1 MIGHTFGRM
10 SRGGSDDDMFGK
22 LYDINVIKRI
32 SPYIWRYKKYSA
44 IGAICTLLSAGLAV
58 LIPYFIKIGIDDYIN
73 ADIGIASQKSGLIKI
88 SLIFGLTMFAAWITN
103 YIGQIYLARVGQYT
117 LRDIRIDMFS
127 HLQKLNLNYF
137 QETKSGSIMSRL
149 MGDTSQLQESFSIV
163 VMTLADILSLV
174 GICTTLLLMNFK
186 IGISSLSVVPL
197 LFIAVMIWQP
207 VAKRAFI
214 TVRIAI
220 SQVLS
225 SFSENLN
232 GIKEVQ
238 NFNREDN
245 NYKNFSILTNDHLN
259 SALKAQKLS
268 SALLPP
274 VDILTST
281 AILIAAFV
289 ASKLILNDAAEI
301 GVIIASVL
309 YIQRLFDPIRNLM
322 MQYTQ
327 IQRSMASGSRLFEF
341 LDIKKSINKVEI
353 NMPKNIIE
361 GDIEFKSFHFSYDNN
376 IEVLTDINMKIQKGS
391 TVAFIGDTGAGKTTL
406 ASLITGLYPPNKDKG
421 KLSIDKIP
429 IEKYSRSDLGSQI
442 AMVLQDPFL
451 FQGSLKDNLKFNQ
464 KSATDEEIVNAC
476 KSIGIHDYIISLENG
491 YDTPVSERG
500 VNMSQG
506 QRQLMGFARAL
517 IKNPKILIL
526 DEATSNIDSIS
537 EQKIQN
543 ALKILFKNRTSIVIA
558 HRLST
563 IKLSD
568 NIFVIKGGEIAEQ
581 GNHSKLMNIKKEY
594 YKFTESAFQDLE
606 NLQKN

>member
-1 MIGHTFGRM
+1 M
-10 SRGGSDDDMFGK
+10 
-22 LYDINVIKRI
+22 
-32 SPYIWRYKKYSA
+32 
-44 IGAICTLLSAGLAV
+44 

-73 ADIGIASQKSGLIKI
+73 NSGISIASRKSGLIELSI
-88 SLIFGLTMFAAWITN
+88 VFALTMLAAWITN
-103 YIGQIYLARVGQYT
+103 YIGQIFLARVGQNV
-117 LRDIRIDMFS
+117 LRDIRIDMFT

-137 QETKSGSIMSRL
+137 QKTKSGSIMSRM
-149 MGDTSQLQESFSIV
+149 MGDTSQLQESFAIV

-186 IGISSLSVVPL
+186 IGISSLAVVPL
-197 LFIAVMIWQP
+197 LFIAVLVWQP
-207 VAKRAFI
+207 IAKRAFI
-214 TVRIAI
+214 NVRIAI

-245 NYKNFSILTNDHLN
+245 NYKDFSGQTDDHIKA
-259 SALKAQKLS
+259 ALKAQKLS

-281 AILIAAFV
+281 AIIIASFV

-327 IQRSMASGSRLFEF
+327 IQRSMASGARLFEF
-341 LDIKKSINKVEI
+341 LDIEKSINQLKI
-353 NMPKNIIE
+353 DTPKNIIK
-361 GDIEFKSFHFSYDNN
+361 GQVEFKDFHFAYDNN
-376 IEVLTDINMKIQKGS
+376 IEVLTNINMKIAEGS
-391 TVAFIGDTGAGKTTL
+391 TIAFIGDTGAGKTTL
-406 ASLITGLYPPNKDKG
+406 AALITGLYPPNKGKKG
-421 KLSIDKIP
+421 QLSIDNIP
-429 IEKYSRSDLGSQI
+429 IEKYSRSDLGSQV

-451 FQGSLKDNLKFNQ
+451 FQGSLKENLKFNQ
-464 KSATDEEIVNAC
+464 QSATDEEMINAC
-476 KSIGIHDYIISLENG
+476 KSIGIHDYITSLENG
-491 YDTPVSERG
+491 YDTSVSERG

-543 ALKILFKNRTSIVIA
+543 ALQVLFENRTSIVIA

-568 NIFVIKGGEIAEQ
+568 NIFVIKGGRIAEQ
-581 GNHSKLMNIKKEY
+581 GNHSTLMNLQKEY
-594 YKFTESAFQDLE
+594 FKFTESSFQ
-606 NLQKN
+606 N

>member
-1 MIGHTFGRM
+1 MIGSTFGPM
-10 SRGGSDDDMFGK
+10 SRGSSDDEMFGK
-22 LYDINVIKRI
+22 VYDINVIKKI
-32 SPYIWRYKKYSA
+32 SPYILRYKKYST
-44 IGAICTLLSAGLAV
+44 IGAICTLVSAGLAV

-73 ADIGIASQKSGLIKI
+73 NSSISIASRKSGLIELSI
-88 SLIFGLTMFAAWITN
+88 IFALTMLAAWITN
-103 YIGQIYLARVGQYT
+103 YIGQIFLARVGQNV
-117 LRDIRIDMFS
+117 LRDIRIDMFT

-137 QETKSGSIMSRL
+137 QKTKSGSIMSRM
-149 MGDTSQLQESFSIV
+149 MGDTSQLQESFAIV

-186 IGISSLSVVPL
+186 IGISSLAVVPL
-197 LFIAVMIWQP
+197 LFIAVLVWQP
-207 VAKRAFI
+207 IAKRAFI
-214 TVRIAI
+214 NVRIAI

-245 NYKNFSILTNDHLN
+245 NYKDFSGQTDDHIKA
-259 SALKAQKLS
+259 ALKAQKLS

-281 AILIAAFV
+281 AIIIASFV

-327 IQRSMASGSRLFEF
+327 IQRSMASGARLFEF
-341 LDIKKSINKVEI
+341 LDIEKSINQLKI
-353 NMPKNIIE
+353 DTPKNIIK
-361 GDIEFKSFHFSYDNN
+361 GQVEFKDFHFAYDND
-376 IEVLTDINMKIQKGS
+376 IEVLTNINMKIAEGS
-391 TVAFIGDTGAGKTTL
+391 TIAFIGDTGAGKTTL
-406 ASLITGLYPPNKDKG
+406 AALITGLYPPNKDKG
-421 KLSIDKIP
+421 QLSIDNIP
-429 IEKYSRSDLGSQI
+429 IEKYSRSDLGSQV

-451 FQGSLKDNLKFNQ
+451 FQGSLKENLKFNQ
-464 KSATDEEIVNAC
+464 QSATDEEMINAC
-476 KSIGIHDYIISLENG
+476 KSIGIHDYITSLENG
-491 YDTPVSERG
+491 YDTSVSERG

-537 EQKIQN
+537 ELKIQN
-543 ALKILFKNRTSIVIA
+543 ALQVLFENRTSIVIA

-568 NIFVIKGGEIAEQ
+568 NIFVIKGGRIAEQ
-581 GNHSKLMNIKKEY
+581 GNHSTLMNLQKEY
-594 YKFTESAFQDLE
+594 FKFTESSFQ
-606 NLQKN
+606 N

>member
-1 MIGHTFGRM
+1 MIGSTFGPM
-10 SRGGSDDDMFGK
+10 SRGNSDDEMFGK
-22 LYDINVIKRI
+22 VYDINVIKKI

-44 IGAICTLLSAGLAV
+44 IGAICTLVSAGLAV

-73 ADIGIASQKSGLIKI
+73 NSGISIASRKSGLIELSI
-88 SLIFGLTMFAAWITN
+88 VFALTMLAAWITN
-103 YIGQIYLARVGQYT
+103 YIGQIFLARVGQNV
-117 LRDIRIDMFS
+117 LRDIRIDMFT

-137 QETKSGSIMSRL
+137 QKTKSGSIMSRM
-149 MGDTSQLQESFSIV
+149 MGDTSQLQESFAIV

-186 IGISSLSVVPL
+186 IGISSLAVVPL
-197 LFIAVMIWQP
+197 LFIAVMVWQP
-207 VAKRAFI
+207 IAKRAFI
-214 TVRIAI
+214 NVRIAI

-245 NYKNFSILTNDHLN
+245 NYKDFSGQTDDHIKA
-259 SALKAQKLS
+259 ALKAQKLS

-281 AILIAAFV
+281 AIIIASFV

-327 IQRSMASGSRLFEF
+327 IQRSMASGARLFEF
-341 LDIKKSINKVEI
+341 LDIEKSINQLKI
-353 NMPKNIIE
+353 DTPKNIIK
-361 GDIEFKSFHFSYDNN
+361 GQVEFKDFHFAYDND
-376 IEVLTDINMKIQKGS
+376 IEVLTNINMKIAKGA
-391 TVAFIGDTGAGKTTL
+391 TIAFIGDTGAGKTTL
-406 ASLITGLYPPNKDKG
+406 AALITGLYPPNKGKG
-421 KLSIDKIP
+421 KLSIDNIP
-429 IEKYSRSDLGSQI
+429 IEKYSRSDLGSQV

-451 FQGSLKDNLKFNQ
+451 FQGSLKENLKFNQ
-464 KSATDEEIVNAC
+464 QSATDEEMINAC
-476 KSIGIHDYIISLENG
+476 KSIGIHDYITSLENG
-491 YDTPVSERG
+491 YDTSVSERG

-543 ALKILFKNRTSIVIA
+543 ALQVLFENRTSIVIA

-568 NIFVIKGGEIAEQ
+568 NIFVIKGGRIAEQ
-581 GNHSKLMNIKKEY
+581 GNHSTLMNLQKEY
-594 YKFTESAFQDLE
+594 FKFTESSFQ
-606 NLQKN
+606 N

>member
-1 MIGHTFGRM
+1 MIGSTFGPM
-10 SRGGSDDDMFGK
+10 SRGNSDDEMFGK
-22 LYDINVIKRI
+22 VYDINVIKKI

-44 IGAICTLLSAGLAV
+44 IGAICTLVSAGLAV

-73 ADIGIASQKSGLIKI
+73 NSGISIASRKSGLIELSI
-88 SLIFGLTMFAAWITN
+88 VFALTMLAAWITN
-103 YIGQIYLARVGQYT
+103 YIGQIFLARVGQNV
-117 LRDIRIDMFS
+117 LRDIRIDMFT

-137 QETKSGSIMSRL
+137 QETKSGSIMSRM
-149 MGDTSQLQESFSIV
+149 MGDTSQLQESFAIV

-186 IGISSLSVVPL
+186 IGISSLAVVPL
-197 LFIAVMIWQP
+197 LFIAVLVWQP
-207 VAKRAFI
+207 IAKRAFI
-214 TVRIAI
+214 NVRIAI

-245 NYKNFSILTNDHLN
+245 NYKDFSGQTDDHIKA
-259 SALKAQKLS
+259 ALKAQKLS

-281 AILIAAFV
+281 AIIIASFV

-327 IQRSMASGSRLFEF
+327 IQRSMASGARLFEF
-341 LDIKKSINKVEI
+341 LDIEKSINQLKI
-353 NMPKNIIE
+353 DTPKNIIK
-361 GDIEFKSFHFSYDNN
+361 GQVEFKDFHFAYDND
-376 IEVLTDINMKIQKGS
+376 IEVLTNINMKIAEGS
-391 TVAFIGDTGAGKTTL
+391 TIAFIGDTGAGKTTL
-406 ASLITGLYPPNKDKG
+406 AALITGLYPPNKDKG
-421 KLSIDKIP
+421 QLSIDNIP
-429 IEKYSRSDLGSQI
+429 IEKYSRSDLGSQV

-451 FQGSLKDNLKFNQ
+451 FQGSLKENLKFNQ
-464 KSATDEEIVNAC
+464 QSATDEEMINAC
-476 KSIGIHDYIISLENG
+476 KSIGIHDYITSLENG
-491 YDTPVSERG
+491 YDTSVSERG

-543 ALKILFKNRTSIVIA
+543 ALQVLFENRTSIVIA

-568 NIFVIKGGEIAEQ
+568 NIFVIKGGRIAEQ
-581 GNHSKLMNIKKEY
+581 GDHSTLMNLQKEY
-594 YKFTESAFQDLE
+594 FKFTESSFQ
-606 NLQKN
+606 N

>member
-1 MIGHTFGRM
+1 MIGHTFGPM
-10 SRGGSDDDMFGK
+10 SRGSSDDEMFGK

-32 SPYIWRYKKYSA
+32 TPYIWRYKKYSA
-44 IGAICTLLSAGLAV
+44 IGAICTLVSAGLAV

-73 ADIGIASQKSGLIKI
+73 NTNISIASQKSGLIELSI
-88 SLIFGLTMFAAWITN
+88 IFALTMFAAWITN
-103 YIGQIYLARVGQYT
+103 YIGQIFLARVGQNV
-117 LRDIRIDMFS
+117 LRDIRIDMFT

-137 QETKSGSIMSRL
+137 QETKSGSIMSRM
-149 MGDTSQLQESFSIV
+149 MGDTSQLQESFAIV
-163 VMTLADILSLV
+163 VMTLADILSLI

-186 IGISSLSVVPL
+186 IGISSLSVLPL
-197 LFIAVMIWQP
+197 LFFAVIIWQP
-207 VAKRAFI
+207 IAKKSFI
-214 TVRIAI
+214 NVRIAI

-245 NYKNFSILTNDHLN
+245 NYKYFSRQTDDHIKA
-259 SALKAQKLS
+259 ALKAQKLS

-274 VDILTST
+274 VDILTSA
-281 AILIAAFV
+281 AIIIASFV

-341 LDIKKSINKVEI
+341 LDIKNSIHELKIDN
-353 NMPKNIIE
+353 PKNIIK
-361 GDIEFKSFHFSYDNN
+361 GKVEFENFHFAYDND
-376 IEVLTDINMKIQKGS
+376 IEVLTNINMKIQEGA
-391 TVAFIGDTGAGKTTL
+391 TIAFIGDTGAGKTTL
-406 ASLITGLYPPNKDKG
+406 ASLITGLYPPNNDKG
-421 KLSIDKIP
+421 KLSIDNIP
-429 IEKYSRSDLGSQI
+429 IENYSRSDLGSQI

-451 FQGSLKDNLKFNQ
+451 FQGSLKENLKFNQ
-464 KSATDEEIVNAC
+464 ESATDEEMINAC
-476 KSIGIHDYIISLENG
+476 KSIGIHDYIISLDNE
-491 YDTPVSERG
+491 YDTSVSERG

-543 ALKILFKNRTSIVIA
+543 ALKVLFENRTSIVIA

-568 NIFVIKGGEIAEQ
+568 NIFVIKGGKIAEQ
-581 GNHSKLMNIKKEY
+581 GNHATLMNLKKEY
-594 YKFTESAFQDLE
+594 YKFTESSFQ
-606 NLQKN
+606 N

>member
-1 MIGHTFGRM
+1 MIGSTFGPM
-10 SRGGSDDDMFGK
+10 SRGNSDDEMFGK
-22 LYDINVIKRI
+22 VYDINVIKKI

-44 IGAICTLLSAGLAV
+44 IGAICTLVSAGLAV

-73 ADIGIASQKSGLIKI
+73 NSGISIASRKSGLIELSI
-88 SLIFGLTMFAAWITN
+88 VFALTMLTAWITN
-103 YIGQIYLARVGQYT
+103 YIGQIFLARVGQNV
-117 LRDIRIDMFS
+117 LRDIRIDMFT

-137 QETKSGSIMSRL
+137 QKTKSGSIMSRM
-149 MGDTSQLQESFSIV
+149 MGDTSQLQESFAIV

-186 IGISSLSVVPL
+186 IGISSLAVVPL
-197 LFIAVMIWQP
+197 LFIAVLVWQP
-207 VAKRAFI
+207 IAKRAFI
-214 TVRIAI
+214 NVRIAI

-245 NYKNFSILTNDHLN
+245 NYKDFSGQTDDHIKA
-259 SALKAQKLS
+259 ALKAQKLS

-281 AILIAAFV
+281 AIIIASFV

-327 IQRSMASGSRLFEF
+327 IQRSMASGARLFEF
-341 LDIKKSINKVEI
+341 LDIEKSINQLKI
-353 NMPKNIIE
+353 DTPKNIIK
-361 GDIEFKSFHFSYDNN
+361 GQVEFKDFHFAYDNN
-376 IEVLTDINMKIQKGS
+376 IEVLTNINMKIAKGS
-391 TVAFIGDTGAGKTTL
+391 TIAFIGDTGAGKTTL
-406 ASLITGLYPPNKDKG
+406 AALITGLYPPNKGKKG
-421 KLSIDKIP
+421 QLSIDNIP
-429 IEKYSRSDLGSQI
+429 IEKYSRSDLGSQV

-451 FQGSLKDNLKFNQ
+451 FQGSLKENLKFNQ
-464 KSATDEEIVNAC
+464 QSATDEEMINAC
-476 KSIGIHDYIISLENG
+476 KSIGIHDYITSLENG
-491 YDTPVSERG
+491 YDTSVSERG

-543 ALKILFKNRTSIVIA
+543 ALKILFENRTSIVIA

-568 NIFVIKGGEIAEQ
+568 NIFVIKGGMIAEQ
-581 GNHSKLMNIKKEY
+581 GSHSTLMNLQKEY
-594 YKFTESAFQDLE
+594 FKFTESSFQ
-606 NLQKN
+606 N

>member
-1 MIGHTFGRM
+1 MIGSTFGPM
-10 SRGGSDDDMFGK
+10 SRGNSDDEMFGK
-22 LYDINVIKRI
+22 VYDINVIKKI

-44 IGAICTLLSAGLAV
+44 IGAICTLVSAGLAV

-73 ADIGIASQKSGLIKI
+73 NSGISIASRKSGLIELSI
-88 SLIFGLTMFAAWITN
+88 VFALTMLAAWITN
-103 YIGQIYLARVGQYT
+103 YIGQIFLARVGQNV
-117 LRDIRIDMFS
+117 LRDIRIDMFT

-137 QETKSGSIMSRL
+137 QKTKSGSIMSRM
-149 MGDTSQLQESFSIV
+149 MGDTSQLQESFAIV

-186 IGISSLSVVPL
+186 IGISSLAVVPL
-197 LFIAVMIWQP
+197 LFIAVLVWQP
-207 VAKRAFI
+207 IAKRAFI
-214 TVRIAI
+214 NVRIAI

-245 NYKNFSILTNDHLN
+245 NYKDFSGQTDDHIKA
-259 SALKAQKLS
+259 ALKAQKLS

-281 AILIAAFV
+281 AIIIASFV

-327 IQRSMASGSRLFEF
+327 IQRSMASGARLFEF
-341 LDIKKSINKVEI
+341 LDIEKSINQLKI
-353 NMPKNIIE
+353 DTPKNIIK
-361 GDIEFKSFHFSYDNN
+361 GQVEFKDFHFAYDND
-376 IEVLTDINMKIQKGS
+376 IEVLTNINMKIAEGS
-391 TVAFIGDTGAGKTTL
+391 TIAFIGDTGAGKTTL
-406 ASLITGLYPPNKDKG
+406 AALITGLYPPNKDKG
-421 KLSIDKIP
+421 QLSIDNIP
-429 IEKYSRSDLGSQI
+429 IEKYSRSDLGSQV

-451 FQGSLKDNLKFNQ
+451 FQGSLKENLKFNQ
-464 KSATDEEIVNAC
+464 QSATDEEMINAC
-476 KSIGIHDYIISLENG
+476 KSIGIHDYITSLENG
-491 YDTPVSERG
+491 YDTSVSERG

-537 EQKIQN
+537 ELKIQN
-543 ALKILFKNRTSIVIA
+543 ALQVLFENRTSIVIA

-568 NIFVIKGGEIAEQ
+568 NIFVIKGGRIAEQ
-581 GNHSKLMNIKKEY
+581 GNHSTLMNLQKEY
-594 YKFTESAFQDLE
+594 FKFTESSFQ
-606 NLQKN
+606 N

>member
-1 MIGHTFGRM
+1 MIGSTFGPM
-10 SRGGSDDDMFGK
+10 SRGSSDDEMFGK
-22 LYDINVIKRI
+22 VYDINVIKKI

-44 IGAICTLLSAGLAV
+44 IGAICTLVSAGLAV

-73 ADIGIASQKSGLIKI
+73 NSGISIASRKSGLIELSI
-88 SLIFGLTMFAAWITN
+88 IFALTMFAAWITN
-103 YIGQIYLARVGQYT
+103 YIGQIFLARVGQNV
-117 LRDIRIDMFS
+117 LRDIRIDMFT

-137 QETKSGSIMSRL
+137 QKTKSGSIMSRM
-149 MGDTSQLQESFSIV
+149 MGDTSQLQESFAIV

-174 GICTTLLLMNFK
+174 GICTTLLIMNFK
-186 IGISSLSVVPL
+186 IGISSLAVVPL
-197 LFIAVMIWQP
+197 LFIAVLVWQP
-207 VAKRAFI
+207 IAKRAFI
-214 TVRIAI
+214 NVRIAI

-245 NYKNFSILTNDHLN
+245 NYKDFSGQTDDHIKA
-259 SALKAQKLS
+259 ALKAQKLS

-281 AILIAAFV
+281 AIIIASFV

-327 IQRSMASGSRLFEF
+327 IQRSMASGARLFEF
-341 LDIKKSINKVEI
+341 LDIEKSINQLKI
-353 NMPKNIIE
+353 DTPKNIIK
-361 GDIEFKSFHFSYDNN
+361 GQVEFKDFHFAYDND
-376 IEVLTDINMKIQKGS
+376 IEVLTNINMKIAKGA
-391 TVAFIGDTGAGKTTL
+391 TIAFIGDTGAGKTTL
-406 ASLITGLYPPNKDKG
+406 AALITGLYPPNKGKG
-421 KLSIDKIP
+421 KLSIDNIP
-429 IEKYSRSDLGSQI
+429 IEKYSRSDLGSQV

-451 FQGSLKDNLKFNQ
+451 FQGSLKENLKFNQ
-464 KSATDEEIVNAC
+464 QSATDEEMINAC
-476 KSIGIHDYIISLENG
+476 KSIGIHDYITSLENG
-491 YDTPVSERG
+491 YDTSVSERG

-543 ALKILFKNRTSIVIA
+543 ALQVLFENRTSIVIA

-568 NIFVIKGGEIAEQ
+568 NIFVIKGGRIAEQ
-581 GNHSKLMNIKKEY
+581 GNHSTLMNLQKEY
-594 YKFTESAFQDLE
+594 FKFTESSFQ
-606 NLQKN
+606 N

>member
-1 MIGHTFGRM
+1 MIGSTFGPM
-10 SRGGSDDDMFGK
+10 SRGNSDDEMFGK
-22 LYDINVIKRI
+22 VYDINVIKKI

-44 IGAICTLLSAGLAV
+44 IGAICTLVSAGLAV

-73 ADIGIASQKSGLIKI
+73 NSGISIASRKSGLIELSI
-88 SLIFGLTMFAAWITN
+88 VFALTMLAAWITN
-103 YIGQIYLARVGQYT
+103 YIGQIFLARVGQNV
-117 LRDIRIDMFS
+117 LRDIRIDMFT

-137 QETKSGSIMSRL
+137 QKTKSGSIMSRM
-149 MGDTSQLQESFSIV
+149 MGDTSQLQESFAIV

-186 IGISSLSVVPL
+186 IGISSLAVVPL
-197 LFIAVMIWQP
+197 LFIAVLVWQP
-207 VAKRAFI
+207 IAKRAFI
-214 TVRIAI
+214 NVRIAI

-245 NYKNFSILTNDHLN
+245 NYKDFSGQTDDHIKA
-259 SALKAQKLS
+259 ALKAQKLS

-281 AILIAAFV
+281 AIIIASFV

-327 IQRSMASGSRLFEF
+327 IQRSMASGARLFEF
-341 LDIKKSINKVEI
+341 LDIEKSINQLKI
-353 NMPKNIIE
+353 DTPKNIIK
-361 GDIEFKSFHFSYDNN
+361 GQVEFKDFHFAYDNN
-376 IEVLTDINMKIQKGS
+376 IEVLTNINMKIAEGS
-391 TVAFIGDTGAGKTTL
+391 TIAFIGDTGAGKTTL
-406 ASLITGLYPPNKDKG
+406 AALITGLYPPNKGKKG
-421 KLSIDKIP
+421 QLTIDNIP
-429 IEKYSRSDLGSQI
+429 IEKYSRSDLGSQV
-442 AMVLQDPFL
+442 AMGLQDPFL
-451 FQGSLKDNLKFNQ
+451 FQGSLKENLKFNQ
-464 KSATDEEIVNAC
+464 QSATDEEMINAC
-476 KSIGIHDYIISLENG
+476 KSIGIHDYITSLENG
-491 YDTPVSERG
+491 YDTSVSERG

-543 ALKILFKNRTSIVIA
+543 ALQVLFENRTSIVIA

-568 NIFVIKGGEIAEQ
+568 NIFVIKGGRIAEQ
-581 GNHSKLMNIKKEY
+581 GNHSTLMNLQKEY
-594 YKFTESAFQDLE
+594 FKFTESSFQ
-606 NLQKN
+606 N

>member
-1 MIGHTFGRM
+1 MIGSTFGPM
-10 SRGGSDDDMFGK
+10 SRGNSDDEMFGK
-22 LYDINVIKRI
+22 VYDINVIKKI

-44 IGAICTLLSAGLAV
+44 IGAICTLVSAGLAV

-73 ADIGIASQKSGLIKI
+73 NSGISIASRKSGLIELSI
-88 SLIFGLTMFAAWITN
+88 VFALTMLAAWITN
-103 YIGQIYLARVGQYT
+103 YIGQIFLARVGQNV
-117 LRDIRIDMFS
+117 LRDIRIDMFT

-137 QETKSGSIMSRL
+137 QKTKSGSIMSRM
-149 MGDTSQLQESFSIV
+149 MGDTSQLQESFAIV

-186 IGISSLSVVPL
+186 IGISSLAVVPL
-197 LFIAVMIWQP
+197 LFIAVLVWQP
-207 VAKRAFI
+207 IAKRAFI
-214 TVRIAI
+214 NVRIAI

-245 NYKNFSILTNDHLN
+245 NYKDFSGQTDDHIKA
-259 SALKAQKLS
+259 ALKAQKLS

-281 AILIAAFV
+281 AIIIASFV

-327 IQRSMASGSRLFEF
+327 IQRSMASGARLFEF
-341 LDIKKSINKVEI
+341 LDIEKSINQLKI
-353 NMPKNIIE
+353 DTPKNIIK
-361 GDIEFKSFHFSYDNN
+361 GQVEFKDFHFAYDNN
-376 IEVLTDINMKIQKGS
+376 IEVLTNINMKIAEGS
-391 TVAFIGDTGAGKTTL
+391 TIAFIGDTGAGKTTL
-406 ASLITGLYPPNKDKG
+406 AALITGLYPPNKGKKG
-421 KLSIDKIP
+421 QLSIDNIP
-429 IEKYSRSDLGSQI
+429 IEKYSRSDLGSQV

-451 FQGSLKDNLKFNQ
+451 FQGSLKENLKFNQ
-464 KSATDEEIVNAC
+464 QSATDEEMINAC
-476 KSIGIHDYIISLENG
+476 KSIGIHDYITSLENG
-491 YDTPVSERG
+491 YDTSVSERG

-537 EQKIQN
+537 ELKIQN
-543 ALKILFKNRTSIVIA
+543 ALQVLFENRTSIVIA

-568 NIFVIKGGEIAEQ
+568 NIFVIKGGRIAEQ
-581 GNHSKLMNIKKEY
+581 GNHSTLMNLQKEY
-594 YKFTESAFQDLE
+594 FKFTESSFQ
-606 NLQKN
+606 N

>member
-1 MIGHTFGRM
+1 MIGHTLGPM
-10 SRGGSDDDMFGK
+10 SRGNSDDEMFGK

-32 SPYIWRYKKYSA
+32 TPYIWRYKKYSA
-44 IGAICTLLSAGLAV
+44 IGAICTLVSAGLAV

-73 ADIGIASQKSGLIKI
+73 NTNISIASRKSGLIELSI
-88 SLIFGLTMFAAWITN
+88 IFALTMFAAWITN
-103 YIGQIYLARVGQYT
+103 YIGQIFLARVGQNV
-117 LRDIRIDMFS
+117 LRDIRIDMFT

-137 QETKSGSIMSRL
+137 QETKSGSIMSRM
-149 MGDTSQLQESFSIV
+149 MGDTSQLQESFAIV

-186 IGISSLSVVPL
+186 IGISSLAVVPL
-197 LFIAVMIWQP
+197 LFFAVMIWQP
-207 VAKRAFI
+207 IAKKAFI
-214 TVRIAI
+214 NVRIAI

-245 NYKNFSILTNDHLN
+245 NYKSFSGQTDDHIKA
-259 SALKAQKLS
+259 ALKAQKLS

-281 AILIAAFV
+281 AIIIASFV

-341 LDIKKSINKVEI
+341 LDIKNSIHELKVD
-353 NMPKNIIE
+353 NPKNIIK
-361 GDIEFKSFHFSYDNN
+361 GQVEFKNFHFAYDND
-376 IEVLTDINMKIQKGS
+376 IEVLTNINMKIQEGS
-391 TVAFIGDTGAGKTTL
+391 TIAFIGDTGAGKTTL
-406 ASLITGLYPPNKDKG
+406 ASLITGLYPPNNGKG
-421 KLSIDKIP
+421 KLSIDNIP
-429 IEKYSRSDLGSQI
+429 IENYSRSDLGSQI

-451 FQGSLKDNLKFNQ
+451 FQGSLKENLKFNQ
-464 KSATDEEIVNAC
+464 ESATDEDMINAC
-476 KSIGIHDYIISLENG
+476 KSIGIHDYIISLDNG
-491 YDTPVSERG
+491 YDTSVSERG

-543 ALKILFKNRTSIVIA
+543 ALKVLFKNRTSIVIA

-568 NIFVIKGGEIAEQ
+568 TIFVIKGGKIAEQ
-581 GNHSKLMNIKKEY
+581 GNHATLMNLEKEY
-594 YKFTESAFQDLE
+594 YKFTESSFQ
-606 NLQKN
+606 N

>member
-1 MIGHTFGRM
+1 MIGSTFGPM
-10 SRGGSDDDMFGK
+10 SRGNSDDEMFGK
-22 LYDINVIKRI
+22 VYDINVIKKI

-44 IGAICTLLSAGLAV
+44 IGAICTLVSAGLAV

-73 ADIGIASQKSGLIKI
+73 NSGISIASRKSGLIELSI
-88 SLIFGLTMFAAWITN
+88 VFALTMLAAWITN
-103 YIGQIYLARVGQYT
+103 YIGQIFLARVGQNV
-117 LRDIRIDMFS
+117 LRDIRIDMFT

-137 QETKSGSIMSRL
+137 QKTKSGSIMSRM
-149 MGDTSQLQESFSIV
+149 MGDTSQLQESFAIV

-186 IGISSLSVVPL
+186 IGISSLAVVPL
-197 LFIAVMIWQP
+197 LFIAVLVWQP
-207 VAKRAFI
+207 IAKRAFI
-214 TVRIAI
+214 NVRIAI

-245 NYKNFSILTNDHLN
+245 NYKDFSGQTDDHIKA
-259 SALKAQKLS
+259 ALKAQKLS

-281 AILIAAFV
+281 AIIIASFV

-327 IQRSMASGSRLFEF
+327 IQRSMASGARLFEF
-341 LDIKKSINKVEI
+341 LDIEKSINQLKI
-353 NMPKNIIE
+353 DTPKNIIK
-361 GDIEFKSFHFSYDNN
+361 GQVEFKDFHFAYDNN
-376 IEVLTDINMKIQKGS
+376 IEVLTNINMKIAEGS
-391 TVAFIGDTGAGKTTL
+391 TIAFIGDTGAGKTTL
-406 ASLITGLYPPNKDKG
+406 AALITGLYPPNKGKKG
-421 KLSIDKIP
+421 QLSIDNIP
-429 IEKYSRSDLGSQI
+429 IEKYSRSDLGSQV

-451 FQGSLKDNLKFNQ
+451 FQGSLKENLKFNQ
-464 KSATDEEIVNAC
+464 QSATDEEMINAC
-476 KSIGIHDYIISLENG
+476 KSIGIHDYITSLENG
-491 YDTPVSERG
+491 YDTSVSERG

-543 ALKILFKNRTSIVIA
+543 ALQVLFENRTSIVIA

-568 NIFVIKGGEIAEQ
+568 NIFVIKGGRIAEQ
-581 GNHSKLMNIKKEY
+581 GDHSTLMNLQKEY
-594 YKFTESAFQDLE
+594 FKFTESSFQ
-606 NLQKN
+606 N

>member
-1 MIGHTFGRM
+1 MIGSTFGPM
-10 SRGGSDDDMFGK
+10 SRGNSDDEMFGK
-22 LYDINVIKRI
+22 VYDINVIKKI

-44 IGAICTLLSAGLAV
+44 IGAICTLVSAGLAV

-73 ADIGIASQKSGLIKI
+73 NSGISIASRKSGLIELSI
-88 SLIFGLTMFAAWITN
+88 VFALTMLAAWITN
-103 YIGQIYLARVGQYT
+103 YIGQIFLARVGQNV
-117 LRDIRIDMFS
+117 LRDIRIDMFT

-137 QETKSGSIMSRL
+137 QETKSGSIMSRM
-149 MGDTSQLQESFSIV
+149 MGDTSQLQESFAIV

-186 IGISSLSVVPL
+186 IGISSLAVVPL
-197 LFIAVMIWQP
+197 LFIAVLVWQP
-207 VAKRAFI
+207 IAKRAFI
-214 TVRIAI
+214 NVRIAI

-245 NYKNFSILTNDHLN
+245 NYKDFSGQTDDHIKA
-259 SALKAQKLS
+259 ALKAQKLS

-281 AILIAAFV
+281 AIIIASFV

-327 IQRSMASGSRLFEF
+327 IQRSMASGARLFEF
-341 LDIKKSINKVEI
+341 LDIEKSINQLKI
-353 NMPKNIIE
+353 DTPKNIIK
-361 GDIEFKSFHFSYDNN
+361 GQVEFKDFHFAYDNN
-376 IEVLTDINMKIQKGS
+376 IEVLTNINMKIAEGS
-391 TVAFIGDTGAGKTTL
+391 TIAFIGDTGAGKTTL
-406 ASLITGLYPPNKDKG
+406 AALITGLYPPNKGKKG
-421 KLSIDKIP
+421 QLSIDNIP
-429 IEKYSRSDLGSQI
+429 IEKYSRSDLGSQV

-451 FQGSLKDNLKFNQ
+451 FQGSLKENLKFNQ
-464 KSATDEEIVNAC
+464 QSATDEEMINAC
-476 KSIGIHDYIISLENG
+476 KSIGIHDYITSLENG
-491 YDTPVSERG
+491 YDTSVSERG

-543 ALKILFKNRTSIVIA
+543 ALQVLFENRTSIVIA

-568 NIFVIKGGEIAEQ
+568 NIFVIKGGRIAEQ
-581 GNHSKLMNIKKEY
+581 GDHSTLMNLQKEY
-594 YKFTESAFQDLE
+594 FKFTESSFQ
-606 NLQKN
+606 N

>member
-1 MIGHTFGRM
+1 
-10 SRGGSDDDMFGK
+10 
-22 LYDINVIKRI
+22 
-32 SPYIWRYKKYSA
+32 
-44 IGAICTLLSAGLAV
+44 
-58 LIPYFIKIGIDDYIN
+58 
-73 ADIGIASQKSGLIKI
+73 
-88 SLIFGLTMFAAWITN
+88 
-103 YIGQIYLARVGQYT
+103 
-117 LRDIRIDMFS
+117 
-127 HLQKLNLNYF
+127 
-137 QETKSGSIMSRL
+137 
-149 MGDTSQLQESFSIV
+149 
-163 VMTLADILSLV
+163 
-174 GICTTLLLMNFK
+174 MNFK
-186 IGISSLSVVPL
+186 IGISSLAVVPL
-197 LFIAVMIWQP
+197 LFIAVLVWQP
-207 VAKRAFI
+207 IAKRAFI
-214 TVRIAI
+214 NVRIAI

-245 NYKNFSILTNDHLN
+245 NYKDFSGQTDDHIKA
-259 SALKAQKLS
+259 ALKAQKLS

-281 AILIAAFV
+281 AIIIASFV

-327 IQRSMASGSRLFEF
+327 IQRSMASGARLFEF
-341 LDIKKSINKVEI
+341 LDIEKSINQLKI
-353 NMPKNIIE
+353 DTPKNIIK
-361 GDIEFKSFHFSYDNN
+361 GQVEFKDFHFAYDNN
-376 IEVLTDINMKIQKGS
+376 IEVLTNINMKIAEGS
-391 TVAFIGDTGAGKTTL
+391 TIAFIGDTGAGKTTL
-406 ASLITGLYPPNKDKG
+406 AALITGLYPPNKGKKG
-421 KLSIDKIP
+421 QLSIDNIP
-429 IEKYSRSDLGSQI
+429 IEKYSRSDLGSQV

-451 FQGSLKDNLKFNQ
+451 FQGSLKENLKFNQ
-464 KSATDEEIVNAC
+464 QSATDEEMINAC
-476 KSIGIHDYIISLENG
+476 KSIGIHDYITSLENG
-491 YDTPVSERG
+491 YDTSVSERG

-543 ALKILFKNRTSIVIA
+543 ALQVLFENRTSIVIA

-568 NIFVIKGGEIAEQ
+568 NIFVIKGGRIAEQ
-581 GNHSKLMNIKKEY
+581 GNHSTLMNLQKEY
-594 YKFTESAFQDLE
+594 FKFTESSFQ
-606 NLQKN
+606 N

>member
-1 MIGHTFGRM
+1 MIGHTFGPM
-10 SRGGSDDDMFGK
+10 SRGSSDDEMFGK

-32 SPYIWRYKKYSA
+32 TPYIWRYKKYSA
-44 IGAICTLLSAGLAV
+44 IGAICTLVSAGLAV

-73 ADIGIASQKSGLIKI
+73 NTNISIASQKSGLIELSI
-88 SLIFGLTMFAAWITN
+88 IFALTMFAAWITN
-103 YIGQIYLARVGQYT
+103 YIGQIFLARVGQNV
-117 LRDIRIDMFS
+117 LRDIRIDMFT

-137 QETKSGSIMSRL
+137 QETKSGSIMSRM
-149 MGDTSQLQESFSIV
+149 MGDTSQLQESFAIV
-163 VMTLADILSLV
+163 VMTLADILSLI

-186 IGISSLSVVPL
+186 IGISSLSVLPL
-197 LFIAVMIWQP
+197 LFFAVIIWQP
-207 VAKRAFI
+207 IAKKSFI
-214 TVRIAI
+214 NVRIAI

-245 NYKNFSILTNDHLN
+245 NYKYFSRQTDDHIKA
-259 SALKAQKLS
+259 ALKAQKLS

-274 VDILTST
+274 VDILTSA
-281 AILIAAFV
+281 AIIIASFV

-341 LDIKKSINKVEI
+341 LDIKNSIHELKIDN
-353 NMPKNIIE
+353 PKNIIK
-361 GDIEFKSFHFSYDNN
+361 GKVEFENFHFAYDND
-376 IEVLTDINMKIQKGS
+376 IEVLTNINMKIQEGA
-391 TVAFIGDTGAGKTTL
+391 TIAFIGDTGAGKTTL
-406 ASLITGLYPPNKDKG
+406 ASLITGLYPPNNDKG
-421 KLSIDKIP
+421 KLSIDNIP
-429 IEKYSRSDLGSQI
+429 IENYSRSDLGSQI

-451 FQGSLKDNLKFNQ
+451 FQGSLKENLKFNQ
-464 KSATDEEIVNAC
+464 ESATDEEMINAC
-476 KSIGIHDYIISLENG
+476 KSIGIHDYIISLDNE
-491 YDTPVSERG
+491 YDTSVSERG

-543 ALKILFKNRTSIVIA
+543 ALKVLFENRTSIVIA

-568 NIFVIKGGEIAEQ
+568 NIFVIKGGKIAEQ
-581 GNHSKLMNIKKEY
+581 GNHATLMNLEKEY
-594 YKFTESAFQDLE
+594 YKFTESSFQ
-606 NLQKN
+606 N

>member
-1 MIGHTFGRM
+1 MIGSTFGPM
-10 SRGGSDDDMFGK
+10 SRGNSDDEMFGK
-22 LYDINVIKRI
+22 VYDINVIKKI

-44 IGAICTLLSAGLAV
+44 IGAICTLVSAGLAV

-73 ADIGIASQKSGLIKI
+73 NSGISIASRKSGLIELSI
-88 SLIFGLTMFAAWITN
+88 IFALTMLAAWITN
-103 YIGQIYLARVGQYT
+103 YIGQIFLARVGQNV
-117 LRDIRIDMFS
+117 LRDIRIDMFT

-137 QETKSGSIMSRL
+137 QKTKSGSIMSRM
-149 MGDTSQLQESFSIV
+149 MGDTSQLQESFAIV

-186 IGISSLSVVPL
+186 IGISSLAVVPL
-197 LFIAVMIWQP
+197 LFIAVLVWQP
-207 VAKRAFI
+207 IAKRAFI
-214 TVRIAI
+214 NVRIAI

-245 NYKNFSILTNDHLN
+245 NYKDFSGQTDDHIKA
-259 SALKAQKLS
+259 ALKAQKLS

-281 AILIAAFV
+281 AIIIASFV

-327 IQRSMASGSRLFEF
+327 IQRSMASGARLFEF
-341 LDIKKSINKVEI
+341 LDIEKSINQLKI
-353 NMPKNIIE
+353 DTPKNIIK
-361 GDIEFKSFHFSYDNN
+361 GQVEFKDFHFAYDND
-376 IEVLTDINMKIQKGS
+376 IEVLTNINMKIAEGS
-391 TVAFIGDTGAGKTTL
+391 TIAFIGDTGAGKTTL
-406 ASLITGLYPPNKDKG
+406 AALITGLYPPNKGKKG
-421 KLSIDKIP
+421 QLSIDNIP
-429 IEKYSRSDLGSQI
+429 IEEYSRSDLGSQV

-451 FQGSLKDNLKFNQ
+451 FQGSLKENLKFNQ
-464 KSATDEEIVNAC
+464 QSATDEEMINAC
-476 KSIGIHDYIISLENG
+476 KSIGIHDYITSLENG
-491 YDTPVSERG
+491 YDTSVSERG

-543 ALKILFKNRTSIVIA
+543 ALQVLFENRTSIVIA

-568 NIFVIKGGEIAEQ
+568 NIFVIKGGRIAEQ
-581 GNHSKLMNIKKEY
+581 GNHSTLMNLQKEY
-594 YKFTESAFQDLE
+594 FKFTESSFQ
-606 NLQKN
+606 N

>member
-1 MIGHTFGRM
+1 MIGSTFGPM
-10 SRGGSDDDMFGK
+10 SRGNSDDEMFGK
-22 LYDINVIKRI
+22 VYDINVIKKI

-44 IGAICTLLSAGLAV
+44 IGAICTLVSAGLAV

-73 ADIGIASQKSGLIKI
+73 NSGISIASRKSGLIELSI
-88 SLIFGLTMFAAWITN
+88 VFALTMLAAWITN
-103 YIGQIYLARVGQYT
+103 YIGQIYLARVGQNV
-117 LRDIRIDMFS
+117 LRDIRIDMFT

-137 QETKSGSIMSRL
+137 QKTKSGSIMSRM
-149 MGDTSQLQESFSIV
+149 MGDTSQLQESFAIV

-186 IGISSLSVVPL
+186 IGISSLAVVPL
-197 LFIAVMIWQP
+197 LFIAVLVWQP
-207 VAKRAFI
+207 IAKRAFI
-214 TVRIAI
+214 NVRIAI

-245 NYKNFSILTNDHLN
+245 NYKDFSGQTDDHIKA
-259 SALKAQKLS
+259 ALKAQKLS

-281 AILIAAFV
+281 AIIIASFV

-327 IQRSMASGSRLFEF
+327 IQRSMASGARLFEF
-341 LDIKKSINKVEI
+341 LDIEKSINQLKI
-353 NMPKNIIE
+353 DTPKNIIK
-361 GDIEFKSFHFSYDNN
+361 GQVEFKDFHFAYDNN
-376 IEVLTDINMKIQKGS
+376 IEVLTNINMKIAEGS
-391 TVAFIGDTGAGKTTL
+391 TIAFIGDTGAGKTTL
-406 ASLITGLYPPNKDKG
+406 AALITGLYPPNKDKG
-421 KLSIDKIP
+421 QLSIDNIP
-429 IEKYSRSDLGSQI
+429 IEKYSRSDLGSQV

-451 FQGSLKDNLKFNQ
+451 FQGSLKENLKFNQ
-464 KSATDEEIVNAC
+464 QSATDEEMINAC
-476 KSIGIHDYIISLENG
+476 KSIGIHDYITSLENG
-491 YDTPVSERG
+491 YDTSVSERG

-543 ALKILFKNRTSIVIA
+543 ALQVLFENRTSIVIA

-568 NIFVIKGGEIAEQ
+568 NIFVIKGGRIAEQ
-581 GNHSKLMNIKKEY
+581 GNHSTLMNLQKEY
-594 YKFTESAFQDLE
+594 FKFTESSFQ
-606 NLQKN
+606 N

>member
-1 MIGHTFGRM
+1 MIGSTFGPM
-10 SRGGSDDDMFGK
+10 SRGNSDDEMFGK
-22 LYDINVIKRI
+22 VYDINVIKKI

-44 IGAICTLLSAGLAV
+44 IGAICTLVSAGLAV

-73 ADIGIASQKSGLIKI
+73 NSGISIASRKSGLIELSI
-88 SLIFGLTMFAAWITN
+88 VFALTMLAAWITN
-103 YIGQIYLARVGQYT
+103 YIGQIFLARVGQNV
-117 LRDIRIDMFS
+117 LRDIRIDMFT

-137 QETKSGSIMSRL
+137 QKTKSGSIMSRM
-149 MGDTSQLQESFSIV
+149 MGDTSQLQESFAIV

-186 IGISSLSVVPL
+186 IGISSLAVVPL
-197 LFIAVMIWQP
+197 LFLAVLVWQP
-207 VAKRAFI
+207 IAKRAFI
-214 TVRIAI
+214 NVRIAI

-245 NYKNFSILTNDHLN
+245 NYKDFSGQTDDHIKA
-259 SALKAQKLS
+259 ALKAQKLS

-281 AILIAAFV
+281 AIIIASFV

-327 IQRSMASGSRLFEF
+327 IQRSMASGARLFEF
-341 LDIKKSINKVEI
+341 LDIEKSINQLKI
-353 NMPKNIIE
+353 DTPKNIIK
-361 GDIEFKSFHFSYDNN
+361 GQVEFKDFHFAYDNN
-376 IEVLTDINMKIQKGS
+376 IEVLTNINMKIAEGS
-391 TVAFIGDTGAGKTTL
+391 TIAFIGDTGAGKTTL
-406 ASLITGLYPPNKDKG
+406 AALITGLYPPNKGKKG
-421 KLSIDKIP
+421 QLSIDNIP
-429 IEKYSRSDLGSQI
+429 IEKYSRSDLGSQV

-451 FQGSLKDNLKFNQ
+451 FQGSLKENLKFNQ
-464 KSATDEEIVNAC
+464 QSATDEEMINAC
-476 KSIGIHDYIISLENG
+476 KSIGIHDYITSLENG
-491 YDTPVSERG
+491 YDTSVSERG

-543 ALKILFKNRTSIVIA
+543 ALQVLFENRTSIVIA

-568 NIFVIKGGEIAEQ
+568 NIFVIKGGRIAEQ
-581 GNHSKLMNIKKEY
+581 GNHSTLINLQKEY
-594 YKFTESAFQDLE
+594 FKFTESSFQ
-606 NLQKN
+606 N

>member
-1 MIGHTFGRM
+1 MIGSTFGPM
-10 SRGGSDDDMFGK
+10 SRGSSDDEMFGK
-22 LYDINVIKRI
+22 VYDINVIKKI

-44 IGAICTLLSAGLAV
+44 IGAICTLVSAGLAV

-73 ADIGIASQKSGLIKI
+73 NSGISIASRKSGLIELSI
-88 SLIFGLTMFAAWITN
+88 IFALTMLAAWITN
-103 YIGQIYLARVGQYT
+103 YIGQIFLARVGQNV
-117 LRDIRIDMFS
+117 LRDIRIDMFT

-137 QETKSGSIMSRL
+137 QETKSGSIMSRM
-149 MGDTSQLQESFSIV
+149 MGDTSQLQESFAIV

-186 IGISSLSVVPL
+186 IGISSLAVVPL
-197 LFIAVMIWQP
+197 LFIAVLVWQP
-207 VAKRAFI
+207 IAKRAFI
-214 TVRIAI
+214 NVRIAI

-245 NYKNFSILTNDHLN
+245 NYKDFSGQTDDHIKA
-259 SALKAQKLS
+259 ALKAQKLS

-281 AILIAAFV
+281 AIIIASFV

-327 IQRSMASGSRLFEF
+327 IQRSMASGARLFEF
-341 LDIKKSINKVEI
+341 LDIEKSINQLKI
-353 NMPKNIIE
+353 DTPKNIIK
-361 GDIEFKSFHFSYDNN
+361 GQVEFKDFHFAYDND
-376 IEVLTDINMKIQKGS
+376 IEVLTNINMKIAEGS
-391 TVAFIGDTGAGKTTL
+391 TIAFIGDTGAGKTTL
-406 ASLITGLYPPNKDKG
+406 AALITGLYPPNKDKG
-421 KLSIDKIP
+421 QLSIDNIP
-429 IEKYSRSDLGSQI
+429 IEKYSRSDLGSQV

-451 FQGSLKDNLKFNQ
+451 FQGSLKENLKFNQ
-464 KSATDEEIVNAC
+464 QSATDEEMINAC
-476 KSIGIHDYIISLENG
+476 KSIGIHDYITSLENG
-491 YDTPVSERG
+491 YDTSVSERG

-537 EQKIQN
+537 ELKIQN
-543 ALKILFKNRTSIVIA
+543 ALQVLFENRTSIVIA

-568 NIFVIKGGEIAEQ
+568 NIFVIKGGRIAEQ
-581 GNHSKLMNIKKEY
+581 GNHSTLMNLQKEY
-594 YKFTESAFQDLE
+594 FKFTESSFQ
-606 NLQKN
+606 N

>member
-1 MIGHTFGRM
+1 MIGSTFGPM
-10 SRGGSDDDMFGK
+10 SRGSSDDEMFGK
-22 LYDINVIKRI
+22 VYDINVIKKI

-44 IGAICTLLSAGLAV
+44 IGAICTLVSAGLAV

-73 ADIGIASQKSGLIKI
+73 NTGISIASRKSGLIELSI
-88 SLIFGLTMFAAWITN
+88 IFALTMLAAWITN
-103 YIGQIYLARVGQYT
+103 YIGQIFLARVGQNV
-117 LRDIRIDMFS
+117 LRDIRIDMFT

-137 QETKSGSIMSRL
+137 QETKSGSIMSRM
-149 MGDTSQLQESFSIV
+149 MGDTSQLQESFAIV

-174 GICTTLLLMNFK
+174 GICTTLLIMNFK
-186 IGISSLSVVPL
+186 IGISSLAVVPL
-197 LFIAVMIWQP
+197 LFIAVLVWQP
-207 VAKRAFI
+207 IAKRAFI
-214 TVRIAI
+214 NVRIAI

-245 NYKNFSILTNDHLN
+245 NYKDFSGQTDDHIKA
-259 SALKAQKLS
+259 ALKAQKLS

-281 AILIAAFV
+281 AIIIASFV

-327 IQRSMASGSRLFEF
+327 IQRSMASGARLFEF
-341 LDIKKSINKVEI
+341 LDIEKSINQLKI
-353 NMPKNIIE
+353 DTPKNIIK
-361 GDIEFKSFHFSYDNN
+361 GQVEFKDFHFAYDND
-376 IEVLTDINMKIQKGS
+376 IEVLTNINMKIAEGS
-391 TVAFIGDTGAGKTTL
+391 TIAFIGDTGAGKTTL
-406 ASLITGLYPPNKDKG
+406 AALITGLYPPNKDKG
-421 KLSIDKIP
+421 QLSIDNIP
-429 IEKYSRSDLGSQI
+429 IEKYSRSDLGSQV

-451 FQGSLKDNLKFNQ
+451 FQGSLKENLKFNQ
-464 KSATDEEIVNAC
+464 QSATDEEMINAC
-476 KSIGIHDYIISLENG
+476 KSIGIHDYITSLENG
-491 YDTPVSERG
+491 YDTSVSERG

-537 EQKIQN
+537 ELKIQN
-543 ALKILFKNRTSIVIA
+543 ALQVLFENRTSIVIA

-568 NIFVIKGGEIAEQ
+568 NIFVIKGGRIAEQ
-581 GNHSKLMNIKKEY
+581 GNHSTLMNLQKEY
-594 YKFTESAFQDLE
+594 FKFTESSFQ
-606 NLQKN
+606 N

>member
-1 MIGHTFGRM
+1 MIGSTFGPM
-10 SRGGSDDDMFGK
+10 SRGNSDDEMFGK
-22 LYDINVIKRI
+22 VYDINVIKKI

-44 IGAICTLLSAGLAV
+44 IGAICTLVSAGLAV

-73 ADIGIASQKSGLIKI
+73 NTGISIASRKSGLIELSI
-88 SLIFGLTMFAAWITN
+88 IFALTMLAAWITN
-103 YIGQIYLARVGQYT
+103 YIGQIFLARVGQNV
-117 LRDIRIDMFS
+117 LRDIRIDMFT

-137 QETKSGSIMSRL
+137 QKTKSGSIMSRM
-149 MGDTSQLQESFSIV
+149 MGDTSQLQESFAIV

-186 IGISSLSVVPL
+186 IGISSLAVVPL
-197 LFIAVMIWQP
+197 LFIAVLVWQP
-207 VAKRAFI
+207 IAKRAFI
-214 TVRIAI
+214 NVRIAI

-245 NYKNFSILTNDHLN
+245 NYKDFSGQTDDHIKA
-259 SALKAQKLS
+259 ALKAQKLS

-281 AILIAAFV
+281 AIIIASFV

-327 IQRSMASGSRLFEF
+327 IQRSMASGARLFEF
-341 LDIKKSINKVEI
+341 LDIEKSINQLKI
-353 NMPKNIIE
+353 DTPKNIIK
-361 GDIEFKSFHFSYDNN
+361 GQVEFKDFHFAYDNN
-376 IEVLTDINMKIQKGS
+376 IEVLTNINMKIAEGS
-391 TVAFIGDTGAGKTTL
+391 TIAFIGDTGAGKTTL
-406 ASLITGLYPPNKDKG
+406 AALITGLYPPNKCKKG
-421 KLSIDKIP
+421 QLSIDNIP
-429 IEKYSRSDLGSQI
+429 IEKYSRSDLGSQV

-451 FQGSLKDNLKFNQ
+451 FQGSLKENLKFNQ
-464 KSATDEEIVNAC
+464 QSATDEEMINAC
-476 KSIGIHDYIISLENG
+476 KSIGIHDYITSLENG
-491 YDTPVSERG
+491 YDTSVSERG

-543 ALKILFKNRTSIVIA
+543 ALQVLFENRTSIVIA

-568 NIFVIKGGEIAEQ
+568 NIFVIKGGRIAEQ
-581 GNHSKLMNIKKEY
+581 GNHSTLMNLQKEY
-594 YKFTESAFQDLE
+594 FKFTESSFQ
-606 NLQKN
+606 N

>member
-1 MIGHTFGRM
+1 MIGSTFGPM
-10 SRGGSDDDMFGK
+10 SRGSSDDEMFGK
-22 LYDINVIKRI
+22 VYDINVIKKI

-44 IGAICTLLSAGLAV
+44 IGAICTLVSAGLAV

-73 ADIGIASQKSGLIKI
+73 NSGISIASRKSGLIELSI
-88 SLIFGLTMFAAWITN
+88 IFALTMFAAWITN
-103 YIGQIYLARVGQYT
+103 YIGQIFLARVGQNV
-117 LRDIRIDMFS
+117 LRDIRIDMFT

-137 QETKSGSIMSRL
+137 QKTKSGSIMSRM
-149 MGDTSQLQESFSIV
+149 MGDTSQLQESFAIV

-186 IGISSLSVVPL
+186 IGISSLAVVPL
-197 LFIAVMIWQP
+197 LFIAVLVWQP
-207 VAKRAFI
+207 IAKRAFI
-214 TVRIAI
+214 NVRIAI

-245 NYKNFSILTNDHLN
+245 NYKDFSGQTDDHIKA
-259 SALKAQKLS
+259 ALKAQKLS

-281 AILIAAFV
+281 AIIIASFV

-327 IQRSMASGSRLFEF
+327 IQRSMASGARLFEF
-341 LDIKKSINKVEI
+341 LDIEKSINQLKI
-353 NMPKNIIE
+353 DTPKNIIK
-361 GDIEFKSFHFSYDNN
+361 GQVEFKDFHFAYDND
-376 IEVLTDINMKIQKGS
+376 IEVLTNINMKIAKGA
-391 TVAFIGDTGAGKTTL
+391 TIAFIGDTGAGKTTL
-406 ASLITGLYPPNKDKG
+406 AALITGLYPPNKGKG
-421 KLSIDKIP
+421 KLSIDNIP
-429 IEKYSRSDLGSQI
+429 IEKYSRSDLGSQV

-451 FQGSLKDNLKFNQ
+451 FQGSLKENLKFNQ
-464 KSATDEEIVNAC
+464 QSATDEEMINAC
-476 KSIGIHDYIISLENG
+476 KSIGIHDYITSLENG
-491 YDTPVSERG
+491 YDTSVSERG

-543 ALKILFKNRTSIVIA
+543 ALKVLFENRTSIVIA

-568 NIFVIKGGEIAEQ
+568 NIFVIKGGRIAEQ
-581 GNHSKLMNIKKEY
+581 GNHSTLMNLQKEY
-594 YKFTESAFQDLE
+594 FKFTESSFQ
-606 NLQKN
+606 N

>member
-1 MIGHTFGRM
+1 MIGSTFGPM
-10 SRGGSDDDMFGK
+10 SRGNSDDEMFGK
-22 LYDINVIKRI
+22 VYDINVIKKI

-44 IGAICTLLSAGLAV
+44 IGAICTLVSAGLAV

-73 ADIGIASQKSGLIKI
+73 NSGISIASRKCGLIDLSI
-88 SLIFGLTMFAAWITN
+88 VFALTMLAAWITN
-103 YIGQIYLARVGQYT
+103 YIGQIFLARVGQNV
-117 LRDIRIDMFS
+117 LRDIRIDMFT

-137 QETKSGSIMSRL
+137 QKTKSGSIMSRM
-149 MGDTSQLQESFSIV
+149 MGDTSQLQESFAIV

-186 IGISSLSVVPL
+186 IGISSLAVVPL
-197 LFIAVMIWQP
+197 LFIAVLVWQP
-207 VAKRAFI
+207 IAKRAFI
-214 TVRIAI
+214 NVRIAI

-245 NYKNFSILTNDHLN
+245 NYKDFSGQTDDHIKA
-259 SALKAQKLS
+259 ALKAQKLS

-281 AILIAAFV
+281 AIIIASFV

-327 IQRSMASGSRLFEF
+327 IQRSMASGARLFEF
-341 LDIKKSINKVEI
+341 LDIEKSINQLKI
-353 NMPKNIIE
+353 DTPKNIIK
-361 GDIEFKSFHFSYDNN
+361 GQVEFKDFHFAYDNN
-376 IEVLTDINMKIQKGS
+376 IEVLTNINMKIAKGS
-391 TVAFIGDTGAGKTTL
+391 TIAFIGDTGAGKTTL
-406 ASLITGLYPPNKDKG
+406 AALITGLYPPNKGKKG
-421 KLSIDKIP
+421 QLSIDNIP
-429 IEKYSRSDLGSQI
+429 IEKYSRSDLGSQV

-451 FQGSLKDNLKFNQ
+451 FQGSLKENLKFNQ
-464 KSATDEEIVNAC
+464 QSATDEEMINAC
-476 KSIGIHDYIISLENG
+476 KSIGIHDYITSLENG
-491 YDTPVSERG
+491 YDTSVSERG

-537 EQKIQN
+537 ELKIQN
-543 ALKILFKNRTSIVIA
+543 ALQVLFENRTSIVIA

-568 NIFVIKGGEIAEQ
+568 NIFVIKGGRIAEQ
-581 GNHSKLMNIKKEY
+581 GNHSTLMNLQKEY
-594 YKFTESAFQDLE
+594 FKFTESSFQ
-606 NLQKN
+606 N

>member
-1 MIGHTFGRM
+1 MIGSTFGPM
-10 SRGGSDDDMFGK
+10 SRGSSDDEMFGK
-22 LYDINVIKRI
+22 VYDINVIKKI

-44 IGAICTLLSAGLAV
+44 IGAICTLVSAGLAV

-73 ADIGIASQKSGLIKI
+73 NSGISIASRKSGLIELSI
-88 SLIFGLTMFAAWITN
+88 VFALTMLAAWITN
-103 YIGQIYLARVGQYT
+103 YIGQIFLARVGQNV
-117 LRDIRIDMFS
+117 LRDIRIDMFT

-137 QETKSGSIMSRL
+137 QKTKSGSIMSRM
-149 MGDTSQLQESFSIV
+149 MGDTSQLQESFAIV

-186 IGISSLSVVPL
+186 IGISSLAVVPL
-197 LFIAVMIWQP
+197 LFLAVLVWQP
-207 VAKRAFI
+207 IAKRAFI
-214 TVRIAI
+214 NVRIAI

-245 NYKNFSILTNDHLN
+245 NYKDFSGQTDDHIKA
-259 SALKAQKLS
+259 ALKAQKLS

-281 AILIAAFV
+281 AIIIASFV

-327 IQRSMASGSRLFEF
+327 IQRSMASGARLFEF
-341 LDIKKSINKVEI
+341 LDIEKSINQLKI
-353 NMPKNIIE
+353 DTPKNIIK
-361 GDIEFKSFHFSYDNN
+361 GQVEFKDFHFAYDND
-376 IEVLTDINMKIQKGS
+376 IEVLTNINMKIAEGS
-391 TVAFIGDTGAGKTTL
+391 TIAFIGDTGAGKTTL
-406 ASLITGLYPPNKDKG
+406 AALITGLYPPNKGKKG
-421 KLSIDKIP
+421 QLSIDNIP
-429 IEKYSRSDLGSQI
+429 IEKYSRSDLGSQV

-451 FQGSLKDNLKFNQ
+451 FQGSLKENLKFNQ
-464 KSATDEEIVNAC
+464 QSATDEEMINAC
-476 KSIGIHDYIISLENG
+476 KSIGIHDYITSLENG
-491 YDTPVSERG
+491 YDTSVSERG

-543 ALKILFKNRTSIVIA
+543 ALQVLFENRTSIVIA

-568 NIFVIKGGEIAEQ
+568 NIFVIKGGRIAEQ
-581 GNHSKLMNIKKEY
+581 GNHSTLMNLQKEY
-594 YKFTESAFQDLE
+594 FKFTESSFQ
-606 NLQKN
+606 N

>member
-1 MIGHTFGRM
+1 MIGSTFGPM
-10 SRGGSDDDMFGK
+10 SRGSSDDEMFGK
-22 LYDINVIKRI
+22 VYDINVIKKI

-44 IGAICTLLSAGLAV
+44 IGAICTLVSAGLAV

-73 ADIGIASQKSGLIKI
+73 NSGISIASRKSGLIELSI
-88 SLIFGLTMFAAWITN
+88 IFALTMFAAWITN
-103 YIGQIYLARVGQYT
+103 YIGQIFLARVGQNV
-117 LRDIRIDMFS
+117 LRDIRIDMFT

-137 QETKSGSIMSRL
+137 QKTKSGSIMSRM
-149 MGDTSQLQESFSIV
+149 MGDTSQLQESFAIV

-186 IGISSLSVVPL
+186 IGISSLAVVPL
-197 LFIAVMIWQP
+197 LFIAVLVWQP
-207 VAKRAFI
+207 IAKRAFI
-214 TVRIAI
+214 NVRIAI

-245 NYKNFSILTNDHLN
+245 NYKDFSGQTDDHIKA
-259 SALKAQKLS
+259 ALKAQKLS

-281 AILIAAFV
+281 AIIIASFV

-327 IQRSMASGSRLFEF
+327 IQRSMASGARLFEF
-341 LDIKKSINKVEI
+341 LDIEKSINQLKI
-353 NMPKNIIE
+353 DTPKNIIK
-361 GDIEFKSFHFSYDNN
+361 GQVEFKDFHFAYDND
-376 IEVLTDINMKIQKGS
+376 IEVLTNINMKIAEGS
-391 TVAFIGDTGAGKTTL
+391 TIAFIGDTGAGKTTL
-406 ASLITGLYPPNKDKG
+406 AALITGLYPPNKDKG
-421 KLSIDKIP
+421 QLSIDNIP
-429 IEKYSRSDLGSQI
+429 IEKYSRSDLGSQV

-451 FQGSLKDNLKFNQ
+451 FQGSLKENLKFNQ
-464 KSATDEEIVNAC
+464 QSATDEEMINAC
-476 KSIGIHDYIISLENG
+476 KSIGIHDYITSLENG
-491 YDTPVSERG
+491 YDTSVSERG

-543 ALKILFKNRTSIVIA
+543 ALQVLFENRTSIVIA

-568 NIFVIKGGEIAEQ
+568 NIFVIKGGRIAEQ
-581 GNHSKLMNIKKEY
+581 GNHSTLMNLQKEY
-594 YKFTESAFQDLE
+594 FKFTESSFQ
-606 NLQKN
+606 N

>member
-1 MIGHTFGRM
+1 MIGSTFGPM
-10 SRGGSDDDMFGK
+10 SRGSSDDEMFGK
-22 LYDINVIKRI
+22 VYDINVIKKI

-44 IGAICTLLSAGLAV
+44 IGAICTLVSAGLAV

-73 ADIGIASQKSGLIKI
+73 NSGISIASRKSGLIELSI
-88 SLIFGLTMFAAWITN
+88 VFALTMLAAWITN
-103 YIGQIYLARVGQYT
+103 YIGQIFLARVGQNV
-117 LRDIRIDMFS
+117 LRDIRIDMFT

-137 QETKSGSIMSRL
+137 QKTKSGSIMSRM
-149 MGDTSQLQESFSIV
+149 MGDTSQLQESFAIV

-186 IGISSLSVVPL
+186 IGISSLAVVPL
-197 LFIAVMIWQP
+197 LFIAVLVWQP
-207 VAKRAFI
+207 IAKRAFI
-214 TVRIAI
+214 NVRIAI

-245 NYKNFSILTNDHLN
+245 NYKDFSGQTDDHIKA
-259 SALKAQKLS
+259 ALKAQKLS

-281 AILIAAFV
+281 AIIIASFV

-327 IQRSMASGSRLFEF
+327 IQRSMASGARLFEF
-341 LDIKKSINKVEI
+341 LDIEKSINQLKI
-353 NMPKNIIE
+353 DTPKNIIK
-361 GDIEFKSFHFSYDNN
+361 GQVEFKDFHFAYDND
-376 IEVLTDINMKIQKGS
+376 IEVLTNINMKIAKGA
-391 TVAFIGDTGAGKTTL
+391 TIAFIGDTGAGKTTL
-406 ASLITGLYPPNKDKG
+406 AALITGLYPPNKGKG
-421 KLSIDKIP
+421 KLSIDNIP
-429 IEKYSRSDLGSQI
+429 IEKYSRSDLGSQV

-451 FQGSLKDNLKFNQ
+451 FQGSLKENLKFNQ
-464 KSATDEEIVNAC
+464 QSATDEEMINAC
-476 KSIGIHDYIISLENG
+476 KSIGIHDYITSLENG
-491 YDTPVSERG
+491 YDTSVSERG

-543 ALKILFKNRTSIVIA
+543 ALQVLFENRTSIVIA

-568 NIFVIKGGEIAEQ
+568 NIFVIKGGRIAEQ
-581 GNHSKLMNIKKEY
+581 GNHSTLMNLQKEY
-594 YKFTESAFQDLE
+594 FKFTESSFQ
-606 NLQKN
+606 N

>member
-10 SRGGSDDDMFGK
+10 SRGGSDDEMFGK

-32 SPYIWRYKKYSA
+32 SPYILRYKKYSA

-58 LIPYFIKIGIDDYIN
+58 LIPFFIKIGIDDYIN
-73 ADIGIASQKSGLIKI
+73 ADISIASQKSGLIKI

-207 VAKRAFI
+207 VAKKAFI

-245 NYKNFSILTNDHLN
+245 NYKSFTGQTNDHLN

-341 LDIKKSINKVEI
+341 LDIEKSIDKVEI

-361 GDIEFKSFHFSYDNN
+361 GDVEFKSFHFSYDNN

-421 KLSIDKIP
+421 NLRLDNIP

-451 FQGSLKDNLKFNQ
+451 FQGSLKENLKFNQ
-464 KSATDEEIVNAC
+464 QSATDEEIINAC

-491 YDTPVSERG
+491 YDTSVSERG

-543 ALKILFKNRTSIVIA
+543 ALKVLFKNRTSIVIA

-568 NIFVIKGGEIAEQ
+568 NIYVIKGGRIAEE
-581 GNHSKLMNIKKEY
+581 GNHSKLMSLKKEY
-594 YKFTESAFQDLE
+594 YKFTESAFQ
-606 NLQKN
+606 N

>member
-1 MIGHTFGRM
+1 MIGSTFGPM
-10 SRGGSDDDMFGK
+10 SRGNSDDEMFGK
-22 LYDINVIKRI
+22 VYDINVIKKI

-44 IGAICTLLSAGLAV
+44 IGAICTLVSAGLAV

-73 ADIGIASQKSGLIKI
+73 NSGISIASRKSGLIELSI
-88 SLIFGLTMFAAWITN
+88 IFALTMLAAWITN
-103 YIGQIYLARVGQYT
+103 YIGQIFLARVGQNV
-117 LRDIRIDMFS
+117 LRDIRIDMFT

-137 QETKSGSIMSRL
+137 QKTKSGSIMSRM
-149 MGDTSQLQESFSIV
+149 MGDTSQLQESFAIV

-186 IGISSLSVVPL
+186 IGISSLAVVPL
-197 LFIAVMIWQP
+197 LFIAVLVWQP
-207 VAKRAFI
+207 IAKRAFI
-214 TVRIAI
+214 NVRIAI

-245 NYKNFSILTNDHLN
+245 NYKDFSGQTDDHIKA
-259 SALKAQKLS
+259 ALKAQKLS

-281 AILIAAFV
+281 AIIIASFV

-327 IQRSMASGSRLFEF
+327 IQRSMASGARLFEF
-341 LDIKKSINKVEI
+341 LDIEKSINQLKI
-353 NMPKNIIE
+353 DTPKNIIK
-361 GDIEFKSFHFSYDNN
+361 GQVEFKDFHFAYDNN
-376 IEVLTDINMKIQKGS
+376 IEVLTNINMKIAEGS
-391 TVAFIGDTGAGKTTL
+391 TIAFIGDTGAGKTTL
-406 ASLITGLYPPNKDKG
+406 AALITGLYPPNKGKKG
-421 KLSIDKIP
+421 QLSIDNIP
-429 IEKYSRSDLGSQI
+429 IEKYSRSDLGSQV

-451 FQGSLKDNLKFNQ
+451 FQGSLKENLKFNQ
-464 KSATDEEIVNAC
+464 QSATDEEMINAC
-476 KSIGIHDYIISLENG
+476 KSIGIHDYINSLENG
-491 YDTPVSERG
+491 YDTSVSERG

-543 ALKILFKNRTSIVIA
+543 ALEVLFENRTSIVIA

-568 NIFVIKGGEIAEQ
+568 NIFVIKGGRIAEQ
-581 GNHSKLMNIKKEY
+581 GNHSTLMNLQKEY
-594 YKFTESAFQDLE
+594 FKFTESSFQ
-606 NLQKN
+606 N

>member
-1 MIGHTFGRM
+1 MIGSTFGPM
-10 SRGGSDDDMFGK
+10 SRGSSDDEMFGK
-22 LYDINVIKRI
+22 VYDINVIKKI

-44 IGAICTLLSAGLAV
+44 IGAICTLVSAGLAV

-73 ADIGIASQKSGLIKI
+73 NSGISIASRKSGLIELSI
-88 SLIFGLTMFAAWITN
+88 IFALTMFAAWITN
-103 YIGQIYLARVGQYT
+103 YIGQIFLARVGQNV
-117 LRDIRIDMFS
+117 LRDIRIDMFT

-137 QETKSGSIMSRL
+137 QKTKSGSIMSRM
-149 MGDTSQLQESFSIV
+149 MGDTSQLQESFAIV

-186 IGISSLSVVPL
+186 IGISSLAVVPL
-197 LFIAVMIWQP
+197 LFIAVLVWQP
-207 VAKRAFI
+207 IAKRAFI
-214 TVRIAI
+214 NVRIAI

-245 NYKNFSILTNDHLN
+245 NYKDFSGQTDDHIKA
-259 SALKAQKLS
+259 ALKAQKLS

-281 AILIAAFV
+281 AIIIASFV

-327 IQRSMASGSRLFEF
+327 IQRSMASGARLFEF
-341 LDIKKSINKVEI
+341 LDIEKSINQLKI
-353 NMPKNIIE
+353 DTPKNIIK
-361 GDIEFKSFHFSYDNN
+361 GQVEFKDFHFAYDND
-376 IEVLTDINMKIQKGS
+376 IEVLTNINMKIAEGS
-391 TVAFIGDTGAGKTTL
+391 TIAFIGDTGAGKTTL
-406 ASLITGLYPPNKDKG
+406 AALITGLYPPNKDKG
-421 KLSIDKIP
+421 KLSIDNIS
-429 IEKYSRSDLGSQI
+429 IEKYSRSDLGSQV

-451 FQGSLKDNLKFNQ
+451 FQGSLKENLKFNQ
-464 KSATDEEIVNAC
+464 QSSTDEEMINAC
-476 KSIGIHDYIISLENG
+476 KSIGIHDYITSLENG
-491 YDTPVSERG
+491 YDTSVSERG

-543 ALKILFKNRTSIVIA
+543 ALQVLFENRTSIVIA

-568 NIFVIKGGEIAEQ
+568 NIFVIKGGRIAEQ
-581 GNHSKLMNIKKEY
+581 GNHSTLMNLQKEY
-594 YKFTESAFQDLE
+594 FKFTESSFQ
-606 NLQKN
+606 N

>member
-1 MIGHTFGRM
+1 MIGSTFGPM
-10 SRGGSDDDMFGK
+10 SRGSSDDEMFGK
-22 LYDINVIKRI
+22 VYDINVIKKI

-44 IGAICTLLSAGLAV
+44 IGAICTLVSAGLAV

-73 ADIGIASQKSGLIKI
+73 NSGISIASRKSGLIELSI
-88 SLIFGLTMFAAWITN
+88 VFALTMLAAWITN
-103 YIGQIYLARVGQYT
+103 YIGQIFLARVGQNV
-117 LRDIRIDMFS
+117 LRDIRIDMFT

-137 QETKSGSIMSRL
+137 QKTKSGSIMSRM
-149 MGDTSQLQESFSIV
+149 MGDTSQLQESFAIV

-186 IGISSLSVVPL
+186 IGISSLAVVPL
-197 LFIAVMIWQP
+197 LFIAVLVWQP
-207 VAKRAFI
+207 IAKRAFI
-214 TVRIAI
+214 NVRIAI

-245 NYKNFSILTNDHLN
+245 NYKDFSGQTDDHTKA
-259 SALKAQKLS
+259 ALKAQKLS

-281 AILIAAFV
+281 AIIIASFV

-327 IQRSMASGSRLFEF
+327 IQRSMASGARLFEF
-341 LDIKKSINKVEI
+341 LDIEKSINQLKI
-353 NMPKNIIE
+353 DTPKNIIK
-361 GDIEFKSFHFSYDNN
+361 GQVEFKDFHFAYDNN
-376 IEVLTDINMKIQKGS
+376 IEVLTNINMKIAEGS
-391 TVAFIGDTGAGKTTL
+391 TIAFIGDTGAGKTTL
-406 ASLITGLYPPNKDKG
+406 AALITGLYPPNKGKKG
-421 KLSIDKIP
+421 QLSIDNIP
-429 IEKYSRSDLGSQI
+429 IEKYSRSDLGSQV

-451 FQGSLKDNLKFNQ
+451 FQGSLKENLKFNQ
-464 KSATDEEIVNAC
+464 QSATDEEMINAC
-476 KSIGIHDYIISLENG
+476 KSIGIHDYITSLENG
-491 YDTPVSERG
+491 YDTSVSERG

-543 ALKILFKNRTSIVIA
+543 ALQVLFENRTSIVIA

-568 NIFVIKGGEIAEQ
+568 NIFVIKGGRIAEQ
-581 GNHSKLMNIKKEY
+581 GNHSTLMNLQKEY
-594 YKFTESAFQDLE
+594 FKFTESSFQ
-606 NLQKN
+606 N

>member
-1 MIGHTFGRM
+1 MIGSTFGPM
-10 SRGGSDDDMFGK
+10 SRGSSDDEMFGK
-22 LYDINVIKRI
+22 VYDINVIKKI

-44 IGAICTLLSAGLAV
+44 IGAICTLVSAGLAV

-73 ADIGIASQKSGLIKI
+73 NTGISIASRKSGLIELSI
-88 SLIFGLTMFAAWITN
+88 IFALTMLAAWITN
-103 YIGQIYLARVGQYT
+103 YIGQIFLARVGQNV
-117 LRDIRIDMFS
+117 LRDIRIDMFT

-137 QETKSGSIMSRL
+137 QKTKSGSIMSRM
-149 MGDTSQLQESFSIV
+149 MGDTSQLQESFAIV

-186 IGISSLSVVPL
+186 IGISSLAVVPL
-197 LFIAVMIWQP
+197 LFIAVLVWQP
-207 VAKRAFI
+207 IAKRAFI
-214 TVRIAI
+214 NVRIAI

-245 NYKNFSILTNDHLN
+245 NYKDFSGQTDDHIKA
-259 SALKAQKLS
+259 ALKAQKLS

-281 AILIAAFV
+281 AIIIASFV

-327 IQRSMASGSRLFEF
+327 IQRSMASGARLFEF
-341 LDIKKSINKVEI
+341 LDIEKSINQLKI
-353 NMPKNIIE
+353 DTPKNIIK
-361 GDIEFKSFHFSYDNN
+361 GQVEFKDFHFAYDNN
-376 IEVLTDINMKIQKGS
+376 IEVLININMKIAEGS
-391 TVAFIGDTGAGKTTL
+391 TIAFIGDTGAGKTTL
-406 ASLITGLYPPNKDKG
+406 AALITGLYPPNKGKKG
-421 KLSIDKIP
+421 QLSIDNIP
-429 IEKYSRSDLGSQI
+429 IEKYSRSDLGSQV

-451 FQGSLKDNLKFNQ
+451 FQGSLKENLKFNQ
-464 KSATDEEIVNAC
+464 QSATDEEMINAC
-476 KSIGIHDYIISLENG
+476 KSIGIHDYITSLENG
-491 YDTPVSERG
+491 YDTSVSERG

-543 ALKILFKNRTSIVIA
+543 ALQVLFENRTSIVIA

-568 NIFVIKGGEIAEQ
+568 NIFVIKGGRIAEQ
-581 GNHSKLMNIKKEY
+581 GNHSTLMNLQKEY
-594 YKFTESAFQDLE
+594 FKFTESSFQ
-606 NLQKN
+606 N

>member
-1 MIGHTFGRM
+1 MIGSTFGPM
-10 SRGGSDDDMFGK
+10 SRGNSDDEMFGK
-22 LYDINVIKRI
+22 VYDINVIKKI

-44 IGAICTLLSAGLAV
+44 IGAICTLVSAGLAV

-73 ADIGIASQKSGLIKI
+73 NTGISIASRKSGLIELSI
-88 SLIFGLTMFAAWITN
+88 VFALTMLAAWITN
-103 YIGQIYLARVGQYT
+103 YIGQIFLARVGQNV
-117 LRDIRIDMFS
+117 LRDIRIDMFT

-137 QETKSGSIMSRL
+137 QKTKSGSIMSRM
-149 MGDTSQLQESFSIV
+149 MGDTSQLQESFAIV

-186 IGISSLSVVPL
+186 IGISSLAVVPL
-197 LFIAVMIWQP
+197 LFIAVLVWQP
-207 VAKRAFI
+207 IAKRAFI
-214 TVRIAI
+214 NVRIAI

-245 NYKNFSILTNDHLN
+245 NYKDFSGQTDDHIKA
-259 SALKAQKLS
+259 ALKAQKLS

-281 AILIAAFV
+281 AIIIASFV

-327 IQRSMASGSRLFEF
+327 IQRSMASGARLFEF
-341 LDIKKSINKVEI
+341 LDIEKSINQLKI
-353 NMPKNIIE
+353 DTPKNIIK
-361 GDIEFKSFHFSYDNN
+361 GQVEFKDFHFAYDNN
-376 IEVLTDINMKIQKGS
+376 IEVLTNINMKIAEGS
-391 TVAFIGDTGAGKTTL
+391 TIAFIGDTGAGKTTL
-406 ASLITGLYPPNKDKG
+406 AALITGLYPPNKGKKG
-421 KLSIDKIP
+421 QLSIDNIP
-429 IEKYSRSDLGSQI
+429 IEKYSRSDLGSQV

-451 FQGSLKDNLKFNQ
+451 FQGSLKENLKFNQ
-464 KSATDEEIVNAC
+464 QSATDEEMINAC
-476 KSIGIHDYIISLENG
+476 KSIGIHDYITSLENG
-491 YDTPVSERG
+491 YDTSVSERG

-543 ALKILFKNRTSIVIA
+543 ALQVLFENRTSIVIA

-568 NIFVIKGGEIAEQ
+568 NIFVIKGGRIAEQ
-581 GNHSKLMNIKKEY
+581 GNHSTLMNLQKEY
-594 YKFTESAFQDLE
+594 FKFTESSFQ
-606 NLQKN
+606 N

>member
-1 MIGHTFGRM
+1 MIGSTFGPM
-10 SRGGSDDDMFGK
+10 SRGSSDDEMFGK
-22 LYDINVIKRI
+22 VYDINVIKKI

-44 IGAICTLLSAGLAV
+44 IGAICTLVSAGLAV

-73 ADIGIASQKSGLIKI
+73 NTGISIASRKSGLIELSI
-88 SLIFGLTMFAAWITN
+88 VFALTMLAAWITN
-103 YIGQIYLARVGQYT
+103 YIGQIFLARVGQNV
-117 LRDIRIDMFS
+117 LRDIRIDMFT

-137 QETKSGSIMSRL
+137 QKTKSGSIMSRM
-149 MGDTSQLQESFSIV
+149 MGDTSQLQESFAIV

-186 IGISSLSVVPL
+186 IGISSLAVVPL
-197 LFIAVMIWQP
+197 LFIAVLVWQP
-207 VAKRAFI
+207 IAKRAFI
-214 TVRIAI
+214 NVRIAI

-245 NYKNFSILTNDHLN
+245 NYKDFSGQTDDHIKA
-259 SALKAQKLS
+259 ALKAQKLS

-281 AILIAAFV
+281 AIIIASFV

-327 IQRSMASGSRLFEF
+327 IQRSMASGARLFEF
-341 LDIKKSINKVEI
+341 LDIEKSINQLKI
-353 NMPKNIIE
+353 DTPKNIIK
-361 GDIEFKSFHFSYDNN
+361 GQVEFKDFHFAYDND
-376 IEVLTDINMKIQKGS
+376 IEVLTNINMKIAEGS
-391 TVAFIGDTGAGKTTL
+391 TIAFIGDTGAGKTTL
-406 ASLITGLYPPNKDKG
+406 AALITGLYPPNKGKKG
-421 KLSIDKIP
+421 QLSIDNIP
-429 IEKYSRSDLGSQI
+429 IEKYSRSDLGSQV

-451 FQGSLKDNLKFNQ
+451 FQGSLKENLKFNQ
-464 KSATDEEIVNAC
+464 QSATDEEMINAC
-476 KSIGIHDYIISLENG
+476 KSIGIHDYITSLENG
-491 YDTPVSERG
+491 YDTSVSERG

-537 EQKIQN
+537 ELKIQN
-543 ALKILFKNRTSIVIA
+543 ALQVLFENRTSIVIA

-568 NIFVIKGGEIAEQ
+568 NIFVIKGGRIAEQ
-581 GNHSKLMNIKKEY
+581 GNHSTLMNLQKEY
-594 YKFTESAFQDLE
+594 FKFTESSFQ
-606 NLQKN
+606 N

>member
-1 MIGHTFGRM
+1 MIGSTFGPM
-10 SRGGSDDDMFGK
+10 SRGNSDDEMFGK
-22 LYDINVIKRI
+22 VYDINVIKKI

-44 IGAICTLLSAGLAV
+44 IGAICTLVSAGLAV

-73 ADIGIASQKSGLIKI
+73 NSGISIASRKSGLIELSI
-88 SLIFGLTMFAAWITN
+88 VFALTMLAAWITN
-103 YIGQIYLARVGQYT
+103 YIGQIYLARVGQNV
-117 LRDIRIDMFS
+117 LRDIRIDMFT

-137 QETKSGSIMSRL
+137 QKTKSGSIMSRM
-149 MGDTSQLQESFSIV
+149 MGDTSQLQESFAIV

-174 GICTTLLLMNFK
+174 GICTTLLLMNIK
-186 IGISSLSVVPL
+186 IGISSLAVVPL
-197 LFIAVMIWQP
+197 LFLAVLVWQP
-207 VAKRAFI
+207 IAKRAFI
-214 TVRIAI
+214 NVRIAI

-245 NYKNFSILTNDHLN
+245 NYKDFSGQTDDHIKA
-259 SALKAQKLS
+259 ALKAQKLS

-281 AILIAAFV
+281 AIIIASFV

-327 IQRSMASGSRLFEF
+327 IQRSMASGARLFEF
-341 LDIKKSINKVEI
+341 LDIEKSINQLKI
-353 NMPKNIIE
+353 DTPKNIIK
-361 GDIEFKSFHFSYDNN
+361 GQVEFKDFHFAYDND
-376 IEVLTDINMKIQKGS
+376 IEVLTNINMKIAEGS
-391 TVAFIGDTGAGKTTL
+391 TIAFIGDTGAGKTTL
-406 ASLITGLYPPNKDKG
+406 AALITGLYPPNKGKKG
-421 KLSIDKIP
+421 QLSIDNIP
-429 IEKYSRSDLGSQI
+429 IEKYSRSDLGSQV

-451 FQGSLKDNLKFNQ
+451 FQGSLKENLKFNQ
-464 KSATDEEIVNAC
+464 QSATDEEMINAC
-476 KSIGIHDYIISLENG
+476 KSIGIHDYITSLENG
-491 YDTPVSERG
+491 YDTTVSERG

-537 EQKIQN
+537 ELKIQN
-543 ALKILFKNRTSIVIA
+543 ALQVLFENRTSIVIA

-568 NIFVIKGGEIAEQ
+568 NIFVIKGGRIAEQ
-581 GNHSKLMNIKKEY
+581 GNHSTLMNLQKEY
-594 YKFTESAFQDLE
+594 FKFTESSFQ
-606 NLQKN
+606 N